1 MTEAATGNAV
11 RIPTLADIEAAREVL
26 RGVSV
31 YTPMEESRWLSSIV
45 GGPVLIK
52 AENLQRTG
60 SFKIRGAYVRMSR
73 LSEEEKAAGVVAAS
87 AGNHAQGVALAAQ
100 MLGIK
105 ATVFMPEG
113 APIPKEKA
121 TRGYGADVRFH
132 GVSIDQALLAARQ
145 FSDETGAV
153 LIHPFD
159 HVDIV
164 TGQGTCGLEILEQC
178 PEVKT
183 VVVSTGGGGFIG
195 GIATAVKSLRPDVRV
210 VGVQAAGAAAYV
222 TSLSVGRP
230 VALKSMTTM
239 ADGIAVG
246 CPGEVPFA
254 AIRKYVDEVVT
265 VSEESLSRAL
275 LMLLERAKLVVEP
288 AGAAAVAAMLDT
300 PHAFCTPAVAVL
312 SGGNVDPLLLMKVIR
327 HGLAAAGR
335 YLVFRARIPD
345 LPGGLATLLNELAAA
360 EANVLDVVHERTSAS
375 LHLDEV
381 EVLLQVETRGAD
393 HADRVLARLR
403 ECGYHLSQ

>member
-100 MLGIK
+100 RLGIK

-300 PHAFCTPAVAVL
+300 PHAFDTPAVAVL

>member
-73 LSEEEKAAGVVAAS
+73 LSEDEKAAGVVAAS

-300 PHAFCTPAVAVL
+300 PHAFDTPAVAVL